1 VSVLQDVFKEQ
12 LVKRRPSLQILLL
25 KIGIVGG
32 AALLGAAVLLI
43 EMLIMF
49 APVFWVVLAFAVFF
63 VFKRLYIEYE
73 YALTN
78 YDLDIDIIYGK
89 AKRKRGFSG
98 SVRDFEAFR
107 KVGSPE
113 MEHSFSSA
121 SRRMDF
127 SGGVDG
133 CYEFLIN
140 QHGNKLRVV
149 FAPNEEILAAILPQL
164 KRGIFR

>member
-1 VSVLQDVFKEQ
+1 MQDVFKEQ
-12 LVKRRPSLQILLL
+12 LVKRRPSLQTSLL
-25 KIGIVGG
+25 K
-32 AALLGAAVLLI
+32 AAIITSAVLLGAAVLLI
-43 EMLIMF
+43 DMLVVF
-49 APVFWVVLAFAVFF
+49 APVFWVFIAFAVFF
-63 VFKRLYIEYE
+63 VIKRMHIEYE

-78 YDLDIDIIYGK
+78 FDLDIDIIYGK
-89 AKRKRGFSG
+89 AKRKRRFSG

-107 KVGSPE
+107 KVGAPE

-121 SRRMDF
+121 SRCVDF

-164 KRGIFR
+164 KRGSYSAKY